1 MGYLEKI
8 LEPGEQVRYVGR
20 LHWLIYLP
28 ALALVICAVVLLIAA
43 AIYPDEAP
51 YLLAGGLVA
60 LVFSLLAFI
69 PELLRRRTTEI
80 AVTDRRVIFKTGI
93 LRRRSTEMNMDKVES
108 VDVDQSILALQLH
121 FSFEMT
127 EARAGLVSAPPQRPC
142 DDVCG
147 LDAPLGEFDG
157 DTADLLDRPAD
168 QDRLFVRSLGSVFLS
183 VMALA

>member
-1 MGYLEKI
+1 MSYLEKI

-20 LHWLIYLP
+20 LHWLIYWP
-28 ALALVICAVVLLIAA
+28 AIALVICAVALLVAA

-93 LRRRSTEMNMDKVES
+93 LRRRSIEMNMDKVES
-108 VDVDQSILALQLH
+108 VDVDQSILGRMFDFGTVLIRGTGASLEPLDNVENPLKLRGQI
-121 FSFEMT
+121 T
-127 EARAGLVSAPPQRPC
+127 AR
-142 DDVCG
+142 
-147 LDAPLGEFDG
+147 
-157 DTADLLDRPAD
+157 
-168 QDRLFVRSLGSVFLS
+168 
-183 VMALA
+183 